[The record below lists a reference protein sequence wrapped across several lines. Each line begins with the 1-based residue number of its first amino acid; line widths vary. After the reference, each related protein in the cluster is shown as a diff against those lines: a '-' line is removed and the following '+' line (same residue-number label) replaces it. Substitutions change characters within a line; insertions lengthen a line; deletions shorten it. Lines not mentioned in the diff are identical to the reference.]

1 MGDQNSQQ
9 KLDSE
14 GEIEREVEPVG
25 EGMLYSGAAS
35 FLGTLSSLMTTA
47 GEDNPFRCH
56 GLPTE
61 YTQFYGESGRH
72 ILVFMTDLVKAI
84 CRSLKWDQRE
94 SC

>member
-14 GEIEREVEPVG
+14 GEIEREVELIG

-47 GEDNPFRCH
+47 GEDNPLCCH
-56 GLPTE
+56 
-61 YTQFYGESGRH
+61 
-72 ILVFMTDLVKAI
+72 
-84 CRSLKWDQRE
+84 
-94 SC
+94 